1 MSGYI
6 LLEIEVDT
14 STAFSR
20 PCTSCIE
27 MSWDTLHATIVSRD
41 IATVLT
47 LKKAFEAETSSLSR
61 NSLIDLLFVTSIGW
75 Y

>member
-1 MSGYI
+1 MSRYI

-27 MSWDTLHATIVSRD
+27 MSWHATIVSRD
-41 IATVLT
+41 ITTVLQ
-47 LKKAFEAETSSLSR
+47 LKKAFETETS
-61 NSLIDLLFVTSIGW
+61 SLIDLLFVTSRLVLGLGNG
-75 Y
+75 